1 MFKRLSQK
9 IYLPP
14 VGQRIIK
21 TSIAVT
27 LCLLFYTLRGYRG
40 QDMSAEAAITAIICM
55 QPYVHDTR
63 KYALN
68 RIAGTLIGAAWGLLF
83 LLFVSVFPAL
93 GKQMPILYPLMGV
106 GVLISLYTAVLI
118 RKPDTSSLAAIVFI
132 CIVIAYP
139 DIENPLLQ
147 ASHRILD
154 VLVGTAV
161 AIGVNVIRIPR
172 KKRKDM
178 VFFLRTKDL
187 VPDQLSRVSSSV
199 LFRLSHLY
207 NNGAKI
213 CLMSEHAPAFL
224 TSQLGSIK
232 WNVPLI
238 VMDGAALY
246 DAGSNTYLSTVN
258 IDPNSSRW
266 LMKRLDAMNV
276 SYFIYTVHR
285 DRNCIYH
292 HGQLT
297 DDERII
303 YEQLRKSPYRHY
315 LDDDH
320 FALSEIV
327 YLKIVAADDMNDHI
341 LRSLQPSLE
350 KMKLRAV
357 IRPQAG
363 LEGGNSLYFY
373 AANADIAHAEQHL
386 MRLLQASD
394 PSLVPQEVLSET
406 GYHSEHDA
414 IHLLHRLGR
423 YFEPALWLNPFRK
436 QRNNSK

>member
-1 MFKRLSQK
+1 M
-9 IYLPP
+9 
-14 VGQRIIK
+14 
-21 TSIAVT
+21 
-27 LCLLFYTLRGYRG
+27 
-40 QDMSAEAAITAIICM
+40 
-55 QPYVHDTR
+55 
-63 KYALN
+63 
-68 RIAGTLIGAAWGLLF
+68 
-83 LLFVSVFPAL
+83 
-93 GKQMPILYPLMGV
+93 
-106 GVLISLYTAVLI
+106 
-118 RKPDTSSLAAIVFI
+118 
-132 CIVIAYP
+132 
-139 DIENPLLQ
+139 
-147 ASHRILD
+147 
-154 VLVGTAV
+154 
-161 AIGVNVIRIPR
+161 
-172 KKRKDM
+172 
-178 VFFLRTKDL
+178 
-187 VPDQLSRVSSSV
+187 

-207 NNGAKI
+207 SDGAKI
-213 CLMSEHAPAFL
+213 SLISEHAPAFH
-224 TSQLGSIK
+224 TSQLGSVK

-246 DAGSNTYLSTVN
+246 DANNNIYLSTVN
-258 IDPNSSRW
+258 IDPNSARW

-292 HGQLT
+292 HGELT
-297 DDERII
+297 AEERII

-320 FALSEIV
+320 FSLSEIV
-327 YLKIVAADDMNDHI
+327 YLKIVAAGDMNDHI

-386 MRLLQASD
+386 MRLLRASD
-394 PSLVPQEVLSET
+394 PSLVPQEILSET

-423 YFEPALWLNPFRK
+423 YFEPSLWFQGRK
-436 QRNNSK
+436 DKR

>member
-1 MFKRLSQK
+1 MSKKPLFNNR

-14 VGQRIIK
+14 LGQRIIK
-21 TSIAVT
+21 TSVAVT
-27 LCLLFYTLRGYRG
+27 LCLLFYALRGYRG

-55 QPYVHDTR
+55 QPYVHDS
-63 KYALN
+63 KVYALD
-68 RIAGTLIGAAWGLLF
+68 RISGTLIGAFWGLLF

-93 GKQMPILYPLMGV
+93 GKRMPVLYPLMGI
-106 GVLISLYTAVLI
+106 GVMISLYSAVLI
-118 RKPDTSSLAAIVFI
+118 RKPDTSSLAAIVFV
-132 CIVIAYP
+132 CVVIAYP

-147 ASHRILD
+147 AFHRILD
-154 VLVGTAV
+154 VIVGTAV
-161 AIGVNVIRIPR
+161 AIAVNIIHIPR
-172 KKRKDM
+172 KKRNDL

-187 VPDQLSRVSSSV
+187 VPDQFSQIPSSV
-199 LFRLSHLY
+199 LFRLSYLY
-207 NNGAKI
+207 NDGAKI

-224 TSQLGSIK
+224 TSQMGTIK

-246 DAGSNTYLSTVN
+246 DAANNTYLSTVS

-276 SYFIYTVHR
+276 SYFIYTIHK

-292 HGQLT
+292 HGELT

-303 YEQLRKSPYRHY
+303 FDQLKRSPYRHY

-320 FALSEIV
+320 FALTDVV
-327 YLKIVAADDMNDHI
+327 YLKVVAADDMNDHI

-350 KMKLRAV
+350 NMKLRAV
-357 IRPQAG
+357 VRPQAG
-363 LEGGNSLYFY
+363 LDGGNSLYFY
-373 AANADIAHAEQHL
+373 AINADIAHAEQHL
-386 MRLLQASD
+386 MRLLHASD
-394 PSLVPQEVLSET
+394 PSLIRQEILSET

-423 YFEPALWLNPFRK
+423 FYEPGLWRS
-436 QRNNSK
+436 SK